1 MRWSI
6 AGSGGRGKQGVPW
19 THRHDAGGLVPH
31 AVDGEAVDGPLNV
44 VGPAPV
50 TSRDF
55 ARALGRAV
63 GRPAILPSPAPVL
76 RVVFGQVAEAILAS
90 HRALPRR
97 ALETGYRFRFETLEA
112 ALADVVP

>member
-1 MRWSI
+1 M
-6 AGSGGRGKQGVPW
+6 
-19 THRHDAGGLVPH
+19 LH
-31 AVDGEAVDGPLNV
+31 AVDVEAVDGPLNV